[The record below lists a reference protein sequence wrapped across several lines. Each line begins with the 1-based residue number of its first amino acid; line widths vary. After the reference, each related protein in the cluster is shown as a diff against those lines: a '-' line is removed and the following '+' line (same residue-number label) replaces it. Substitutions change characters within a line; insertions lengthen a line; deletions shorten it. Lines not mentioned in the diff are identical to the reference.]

1 MTTRK
6 ALARALPFAIA
17 LGACSPTA
25 GEEIRSGGCIDTVN
39 ELVAERAAFV
49 EARLP
54 ELKRKAESSPRMKA
68 LLDQQAERRKADGSS
83 DYAAA
88 AAQLREAY
96 KAMPLKDIALFQEFM
111 VELEARENRIRLA
124 IRECP
129 EAAKPAL
136 DNEQEGAPKVQM
148 K

>member
-1 MTTRK
+1 M
-6 ALARALPFAIA
+6 LARALPFAIA

-25 GEEIRSGGCIDTVN
+25 GEEVRSGGCIDTVN
-39 ELVAERAAFV
+39 ELLAERAAFA

-54 ELKRKAESSPRMKA
+54 ELKRKADSSSAMKA
-68 LLDQQAERRKADGSS
+68 LIDQRAKGMKADSGPN
-83 DYAAA
+83 YAAA

-96 KAMPLKDIALFQEFM
+96 KSMPLEDIALFQEFM

-129 EAAKPAL
+129 EAAKSVS
-136 DNEQEGAPKVQM
+136 DNEQEGAPQVQM
-148 K
+148 ND